1 MANLSR
7 RLTAE
12 AVGSLALAA
21 TVVGSGIMAERLTG
35 DGAVALLCNALATG
49 AMLVVLISVLG
60 PISGAHLNPA
70 VSLAFAIR
78 RELPARE
85 ALAYGAVQ
93 VAGMVLGVLLA
104 HAMFDLPLLQVST
117 HVRSGAGQWV
127 SEAVAT
133 CGLLLVILGGR
144 VRVQS
149 VPMLVGLYIMAAYW
163 FTASTSF
170 ANPAITIARAF
181 TSTFAGIRP
190 EDVPAFTLAQIIG
203 GMVATVLTRTLTNN
217 PSAPTA

>member
-7 RLTAE
+7 RLAAE

-49 AMLVVLISVLG
+49 AMLVVLIAVLG
-60 PISGAHLNPA
+60 PISGAHLNPV
-70 VSLAFAIR
+70 VSMVLAIR
-78 RELPARE
+78 RELSARV

-117 HVRSGAGQWV
+117 HTRSGAGQWV

-144 VRVQS
+144 ARTES
-149 VPMLVGLYIMAAYW
+149 VPALVGLYIMAAYW

-170 ANPAITIARAF
+170 ANPAITVARAL
-181 TSTFAGIRP
+181 SNTFAGIRP
-190 EDVPAFTLAQIIG
+190 EDAPAFTLAQIIG
-203 GMVATVLTRTLTNN
+203 GVVAMALTRALSKNAST
-217 PSAPTA
+217 PTA